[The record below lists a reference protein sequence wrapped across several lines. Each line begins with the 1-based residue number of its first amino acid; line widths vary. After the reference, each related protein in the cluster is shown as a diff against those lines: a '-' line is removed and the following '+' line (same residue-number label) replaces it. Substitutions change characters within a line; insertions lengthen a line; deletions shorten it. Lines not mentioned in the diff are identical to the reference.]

1 MGRFYRASPKDAQS
15 EVRTKVSDS
24 VYTRLAEIAEE
35 EGVTLYEITRRLL
48 LSALAERA
56 PLLEGPPKSEPGGAD
71 FGKVRGGKGTDHS
84 PPAPSPCEGEEEP
97 RRSVRAP
104 REMRKE

>member
-1 MGRFYRASPKDAQS
+1 MGRFYHASPRDAQS
-15 EVRTKVSDS
+15 ELRTKVSDG

-56 PLLEGPPKSEPGGAD
+56 PLHDGPPKSDPEGAD
-71 FGKVRGGKGTDHS
+71 FGKVRGSREPPQD
-84 PPAPSPCEGEEEP
+84 PPA
-97 RRSVRAP
+97 
-104 REMRKE
+104 